1 MEIKI
6 LAFGIT
12 HELIGERELNL
23 TLESGTDVAK
33 LRDLLYE
40 AYPNLKE
47 LKSMA
52 IACNEEYA
60 EDHQIILPN
69 SVIALIPPVSGG

>member
-12 HELIGERELNL
+12 HELIGEREFTLNIDS
-23 TLESGTDVAK
+23 ETDVAK
-33 LRDLLYE
+33 LRNLLYQE
-40 AYPNLKE
+40 YPNLKG

-60 EDHQIILPN
+60 EDHHKILPN